1 MSELE
6 LALAH
11 GPRLL
16 AALLLFF
23 SVAWPAYGVASCV
36 LAGAPTSIRGSAT
49 VIIAWWGLSALFYL
63 TATLGL
69 FRLVVALP
77 LCLLVAWLVD
87 QRLGLGRGARASLV
101 ADREALGRWWREIG
115 APARAGVM
123 FFLAVLCFR
132 LLRGLVAPPLAWDSL
147 TYHLVHPARWVGTG
161 AFVREL
167 APDNWGFYEYFPI
180 GVEILWGWAMLPMHG
195 DALLAPAGVLLL
207 LAVGLGAYASA
218 RVLGVGA
225 SRATAVALAVASTP
239 AVFSFVTSGY
249 VDNGVLAAMGLGS
262 VFLLRQDAHPRRVNI
277 VLAAAAF
284 GLCAS
289 AKMPAATVLVSA
301 LLALG
306 FQVLRSEKTRRERL
320 RSLAWMG
327 AAASIC
333 LPHLIRTTYAT
344 GSPVY
349 PFALELAGRTL
360 LAGNSQF
367 LGYHDLEW
375 MGASPSGVSPWGL
388 AGQMLG
394 LLPRWRFDLGP
405 GSLVMAILGLVGL
418 ARMSRQPGARVGAA
432 FLFTQLVI
440 ALAIA
445 SSEASAVTRTFFWHI
460 SGRLFTVGL
469 FAVAVPAATVSG
481 PGLAIFWLA
490 AAMLSLLLGQPWL
503 VSPAE
508 LRGIGALA
516 AITACLA
523 FALRMVRGQRE
534 TARRRRGRLLLS
546 LALVIGLGA
555 GIGWIRVGLR
565 STIYAEAARGEASE
579 LNALHP
585 RFASAWP
592 VWQELDAQPGRR
604 IAVATGWAGVVHN
617 SYRYPLFGVRLQHS
631 LQYVPTTRSG
641 EIFDTEPA
649 PGKRPPEGHFASW
662 LQRLV
667 DREIDLLVTLAPDVT
682 QESAWARAHPQ
693 IFELLA
699 QGGTGSSRAWRVR
712 REAAQRLLAVQPE

>member
-6 LALAH
+6 LGLAH

-16 AALLLFF
+16 AALLLFLG
-23 SVAWPAYGVASCV
+23 VAWPAHAVASAV
-36 LAGAPTSIRGSAT
+36 LPAAPTSIRASAT
-49 VIIAWWGLSALFYL
+49 VIIAWWGLSALFHL
-63 TATLGL
+63 SAVLGL
-69 FRLVVALP
+69 FRLEVAMP

-87 QRLGLGRGARASLV
+87 RRLGKGARASLV

-115 APARAGVM
+115 ALTRFGVAL
-123 FFLAVLCFR
+123 FLAVLGFR
-132 LLRGLVAPPLAWDSL
+132 LLRGLVSPPLAWDSL
-147 TYHLVHPARWVGTG
+147 TYHLVHPARWVGAG
-161 AFVREL
+161 SHVREL

-207 LAVGLGAYASA
+207 LAVGLAAYASA

-225 SRATAVALAVASTP
+225 ARATAVALALASTP

-262 VFLLRQDAHPRRVNI
+262 VFLLRQDVHPQRANI
-277 VLAAAAF
+277 VFAAAAF

-289 AKMPAATVLVSA
+289 AKLPAVLILASA
-301 LLALG
+301 LLALA
-306 FQVLRSEKTRRERL
+306 FQVLRSEKTWRERL
-320 RSLAWMG
+320 QSLAWMG

-333 LPHLIRTTYAT
+333 LPHLIRTTVAT
-344 GSPVY
+344 GSPIY
-349 PFALELAGRTL
+349 PFALELAGKTVL
-360 LAGNSQF
+360 PGNPQF
-367 LGYHDLEW
+367 LRFHDLEW
-375 MGASPSGVSPWGL
+375 MGALPSSASPWRL

-394 LLPRWRFDLGP
+394 LLPNWRFDLGP
-405 GSLVMAILGLVGL
+405 GSLVMAVLGLVGL
-418 ARMSRQPGARVGAA
+418 ARMFRNPGSRLGAG
-432 FLFTQLVI
+432 FLLTQLVI
-440 ALAIA
+440 MLAIA
-445 SSEASAVTRTFFWHI
+445 SSDSAAVTRTFFWHI

-481 PGLAIFWLA
+481 PGLGIFWLA
-490 AAMLSLLLGQPWL
+490 AAALSLLLGQPWR
-503 VSPAE
+503 VSPSE

-516 AITACLA
+516 AIIACLA
-523 FALRMVRGQRE
+523 FALRFVLGLRE
-534 TARRRRGRLLLS
+534 TGWQRRGRLLIA
-546 LALVIGLGA
+546 LALVAGLGA

-565 STIYAEAARGEASE
+565 SAIYAEAARGEASE
-579 LNALHP
+579 LNVLHP

-592 VWQELDAQPGRR
+592 IWRELDAQPGRR

-631 LQYVPTTRSG
+631 LHYVPTTRSG

-649 PGKRPPEGHFASW
+649 LGKARPEGHFVSW

-667 DREIDLLVTLAPDVT
+667 DSEIDLLVTLAPDVT
-682 QESAWARAHPQ
+682 QESVWARAHPQ
-693 IFELLA
+693 VFELLA
-699 QGGTGSSRAWRVR
+699 QSDSGSSRAWRMR
-712 REAAQRLLAVQPE
+712 RAAAERLLAVQPE